1 MLFWEI
7 YWPSIAALG
16 NRKRKHMH
24 YRLALIGFGNVAR
37 ALAKLLL
44 RKEDLLKQQ
53 GITFSFT
60 GISTGRHGCAVNP
73 DGLDINKALELIE
86 NKQSISHLSS
96 FPVQDSL
103 AVIQHSQANVMFENS
118 PVNKQTGQPAI
129 DHIRTALEL
138 DMHAITAN
146 KGPVVH
152 GYRELSALAEAKGKT
167 FGFESTVLGGGP
179 VFSVFRE
186 TFPLAELSSFKGV
199 FNATTNIV
207 LSRMENGE
215 SFEDAVDYCQSIG
228 VAETDPTNDLDG
240 WDAAIKV
247 AALVT
252 VLMDT
257 PMTPQQVNPIGISRI
272 SPEMI
277 AKAKAEGKRYKLI
290 CSAEKVDGK
299 VIASVAPQLVDSTSI
314 FYGVMNSSTGITFRT
329 DVILD
334 YSIIETECAGMKGGP
349 VETAYGLF
357 ADFARAARAVK

>member
-1 MLFWEI
+1 
-7 YWPSIAALG
+7 
-16 NRKRKHMH
+16 MH
-24 YRLALIGFGNVAR
+24 YRFALIGFGNVAR
-37 ALAKLLL
+37 ALTKLLL

-60 GISTGRHGCAVNP
+60 GISTGRHGHAVNP
-73 DGLDINKALELIE
+73 AGLDIQKALDLVE
-86 NKQSISHLSS
+86 NGQSITQLSKL
-96 FPVQDSL
+96 PVTTSL
-103 AVIQHSQANVMFENS
+103 DVIKNSVADVMFENS

-129 DHIRTALEL
+129 DHIRAALNL
-138 DMHAITAN
+138 NMHAITAN
-146 KGPVVH
+146 KGPIVH
-152 GYRELSALAEAKGKT
+152 GYRELSALAESKGRK
-167 FGFESTVLGGGP
+167 FKFESTVLGGGP

-186 TFPLAELSSFKGV
+186 TFPLAELSSFQGV

-215 SFEDAVDYCQSIG
+215 CFEDAVNYCQSIG

-257 PMTPQQVNPIGISRI
+257 PMTPQQVNPIGIGGITS
-272 SPEMI
+272 EMI
-277 AKAKAEGKRYKLI
+277 AKAKAEGKRYKLL
-290 CSAEKVDGK
+290 CSAEKVGDK
-299 VIASVAPQLVDSTSI
+299 VTASVAPQLVDATSL
-314 FYGVMNSSTGITFRT
+314 FYGMMNSSTGITFRT

-334 YSIIETECAGMKGGP
+334 YSIIETERDDMKGGP

-357 ADFARAARAVK
+357 ADFVNAVK